1 MMPRVRHSL
10 RSPARIH
17 HGRLAGQLLRPEAS
31 SGPHIERHQLPVEY
45 LEQHAIGEPCLNI
58 LVFLISVL
66 SPLTD

>member
-10 RSPARIH
+10 RSPARVH
-17 HGRLAGQLLRPEAS
+17 HGRLAGRLLRPEAF
-31 SGPHIERHQLPVEY
+31 SGSRIERHQLPVEC

-58 LVFLISVL
+58 LVSLIPVL